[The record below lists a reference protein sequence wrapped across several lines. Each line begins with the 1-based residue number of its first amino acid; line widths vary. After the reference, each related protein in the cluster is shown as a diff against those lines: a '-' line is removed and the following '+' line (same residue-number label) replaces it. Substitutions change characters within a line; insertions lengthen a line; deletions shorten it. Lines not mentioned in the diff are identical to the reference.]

1 MLADSSSEEEAQSAE
16 EGDEEWL
23 DDELFD
29 DDEEEVVDEDAGPS
43 TDLGWSGDYS
53 MFKGVKETF
62 QEQTGPRI
70 EGTTLSGSFTQFWDR
85 PFIDSIV
92 AETNKYAWEFIA
104 AANETVALPP
114 HSRVHVWEETSVD
127 EIYRLIS
134 VMILMGFCV
143 RGRIEEYFSLGILGM
158 LDFRKLMSKNRFLL
172 LMKFLHFV
180 DNRCIIPGDNKKIAK
195 IQPVV

>member
-43 TDLGWSGDYS
+43 TDFRWSGDYS
-53 MFKGVKETF
+53 MFTGVEETF

-92 AETNKYAWEFIA
+92 AEINKYAWEFIA
-104 AANETVALPP
+104 AANKTVALPP
-114 HSRVHVWEETSVD
+114 HSPIHAWEETSVD
-127 EIYRLIS
+127 EIYRLIL
-134 VMILMGFCV
+134 VMILMGICV
-143 RGRIEEYFSLGILGM
+143 RGR
-158 LDFRKLMSKNRFLL
+158 
-172 LMKFLHFV
+172 
-180 DNRCIIPGDNKKIAK
+180 
-195 IQPVV
+195 